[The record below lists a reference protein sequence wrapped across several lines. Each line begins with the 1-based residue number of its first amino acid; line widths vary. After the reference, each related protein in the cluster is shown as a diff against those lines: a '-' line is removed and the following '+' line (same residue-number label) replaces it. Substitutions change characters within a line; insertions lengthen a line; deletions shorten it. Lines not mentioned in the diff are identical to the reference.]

1 MAGRAKAK
9 AFPPEDLEIALLRS
23 NNSIDAAAKGL
34 IDMGRAENN
43 VTDKRK
49 GYSTRAQ
56 VRYVLQTCRFNE
68 DLALWMLNNEKEM
81 SRKTEFIT
89 KRTGLDA
96 GLGFPTKQDIERLLV
111 DKQGEEG
118 PVMAELKRKWK
129 LDIGSTPARTS
140 GLSHLATPEHPS
152 LRAPWAKCGE
162 VRRSAAKCGE
172 VRRSAAKFRRSSAK
186 FTYAAG
192 VSSRSDGRLH
202 RGGGSGGDADPRA
215 VRGLRLLAPP
225 HRRGARPRGGAV
237 RRRGTSNYYYSSRIR
252 RGGLRLLSAGLS

>member
-162 VRRSAAKCGE
+162 VRRSAAKFRRSSGE
-172 VRRSAAKFRRSSAK
+172 VRRSLLMRRAS
-186 FTYAAG
+186 
-192 VSSRSDGRLH
+192 L
-202 RGGGSGGDADPRA
+202 RA
-215 VRGLRLLAPP
+215 VMADCIAAAEVEEMLTPERCEAFAFSRPP
-225 HRRGARPRGGAV
+225 TAEELGHAEE
-237 RRRGTSNYYYSSRIR
+237 
-252 RGGLRLLSAGLS
+252 L